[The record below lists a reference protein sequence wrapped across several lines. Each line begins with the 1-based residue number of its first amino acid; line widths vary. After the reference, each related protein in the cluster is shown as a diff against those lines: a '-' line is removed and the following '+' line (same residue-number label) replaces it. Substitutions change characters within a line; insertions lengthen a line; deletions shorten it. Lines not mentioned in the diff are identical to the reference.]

1 MPDCSAALH
10 ILYHFPAPWGGAEHR
25 IYELFALLHHQA
37 AVRVWSPCSVSDDVA
52 RQVPVQIVDPAKGK
66 FPKGGNLL
74 IVGGFFPVGE
84 WISRGNFERVIL
96 LHNSPFH
103 RKFKRTLRSVTKQA
117 PGRVELEFAS
127 EWLMNRFGAKQ
138 GRRQISLVDLS
149 EFRPRDSKSIDK
161 FVVGRHSR
169 DSIEK
174 HHRNSL
180 RTYRK
185 LSEAGFEVRVLG
197 GSILSNRIGPLP
209 GLELLPENTEKPS
222 EFLRG
227 LDCFY
232 YRTSY
237 SFPEAHSRAVTE
249 ALLTALPV
257 VAHRRGGYVD
267 FIEHGKSGFLYR
279 TESEAIE
286 YILALKDDPELASKV
301 GRAGRET
308 ILSVLGSEARGELCA
323 HLLRGSNPE
332 PSSAGR

>member
-1 MPDCSAALH
+1 MLHPQAL
-10 ILYHFPAPWGGAEHR
+10 
-25 IYELFALLHHQA
+25 
-37 AVRVWSPCSVSDDVA
+37 VRVWSPCSVSAEVA
-52 RQVPVQIVDPAKGK
+52 RQVPVQIVDLAKGK

-103 RKFKRTLRSVTKQA
+103 RKFKRTLRSVARQA

-127 EWLMNRFGAKQ
+127 EWLMNRFGAKE

-149 EFRPRDSKSIDK
+149 DFKPRESKEGK
-161 FVVGRHSR
+161 AFVVGRHSR

-174 HHRNSL
+174 HHRSSL

-185 LSEAGFEVRVLG
+185 LSEAGIEVKVLG
-197 GSILSNRIGPLP
+197 GSVLSNRIGPLP
-209 GLELLPENTEKPS
+209 RLELLPENTEKPS

-279 TESEAIE
+279 TETEAME
-286 YILALKDDPELASKV
+286 YIHALKEDPELADEV
-301 GRAGRET
+301 GRAGRDN
-308 ILSVLGSEARGELCA
+308 ILRVLGSEARGELCA
-323 HLLRGSNPE
+323 HLLRGSSPE
-332 PSSAGR
+332 PPPVGR